1 MSDVADRRRPATVAV
16 WDPLVRFFHWTVAA
30 AIVIDFFV
38 LDDGRYWHRAIGY
51 TAAAALAVR
60 IVWGFVGTR
69 HARFADF
76 WPTPRSVASHVR
88 ALLSGEDRKQLGHSP
103 LGAVVMLLLMA
114 LLAGISITG
123 WMMRLDAFW
132 GAEWLEEVH
141 EVLAN
146 AIIAVASLHVVAAI
160 VESWRH
166 RENLIWAMVIGKK
179 RASAGNARPADRG
192 QRPTT

>member
-1 MSDVADRRRPATVAV
+1 VSGAAGRRRSATGAV
-16 WDPLVRFFHWTVAA
+16 WDPLVRVFDWTVAA
-30 AIVIDFFV
+30 AIGIDFFV

-76 WPTPRSVASHVR
+76 WPTPRTVARHFR

-114 LLAGISITG
+114 ILASISITG

-141 EVLAN
+141 EVLAD
-146 AIIAVASLHVVAAI
+146 AIIVVASLHILAAI

-166 RENLIWAMVIGKK
+166 HENLIWAMVTGKK
-179 RASAGNARPADRG
+179 RASAGDACPADRG
-192 QRPTT
+192 QRPTA